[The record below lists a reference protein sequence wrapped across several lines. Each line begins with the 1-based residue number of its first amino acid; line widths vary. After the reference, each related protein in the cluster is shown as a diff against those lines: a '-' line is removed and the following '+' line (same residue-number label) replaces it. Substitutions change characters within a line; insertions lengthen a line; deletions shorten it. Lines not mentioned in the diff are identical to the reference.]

1 MFTHPYIGSKLH
13 HDRHRDMRADVGQ
26 HRLARQLRI
35 LARASRHAGETPHRK
50 RRPWSPALRQRRA
63 PGQAR
68 AS

>member
-26 HRLARQLRI
+26 HRLARQVRI
-35 LARASRHAGETPHRK
+35 LAKASRHAGETPRRQ
-50 RRPWSPALRQRRA
+50 RRPWRPALRQ
-63 PGQAR
+63 GQAR

>member
-13 HDRHRDMRADVGQ
+13 HDRHRDMRVDVGQ
-26 HRLARQLRI
+26 HRLARQARI
-35 LARASRHAGETPHRK
+35 LAKAYRHGGETPRRQ
-50 RRPWSPALRQRRA
+50 RRPWRRALRQRPA